1 MNGLSFLLT
10 VSDPCAGL
18 INTTNLMGPAA
29 GVLCWDCCTGSSRGI
44 GPCRR
49 TGRWTRGVF
58 DISLCPGLVCQG
70 DSLRMGRCMGVDAAE
85 EVPDREG

>member
-10 VSDPCAGL
+10 VPDPCAGL
-18 INTTNLMGPAA
+18 ITQLTSWVLLQGCCA
-29 GVLCWDCCTGSSRGI
+29 GTAVWEI

-58 DISLCPGLVCQG
+58 NVSLCPGLVCQG
-70 DSLRMGRCMGVDAAE
+70 DSLRMGRCTGVDAAE